1 MNLKYSSGESLI
13 CDLKLGIT
21 LSKPRSIFFTSMFFL
36 VATLGLSACTS
47 NTDAT
52 SNSSMGS
59 GGMMGTDTANEAG
72 DLSQAD
78 VMFLQMM
85 IPHHEQAVEMST
97 LAETNST
104 NPEVLA
110 LAARIKAAQGPEI
123 ELMSKLLTDAG
134 QAMMMDHSMGDNG
147 MLGMDDM
154 SALAAATGK
163 DFDVLFLTGMIA
175 HHEGAIDMTNPVTNS
190 ENIDVKKLAES
201 IITSQTAEIAEMT
214 KLLATLS

>member
-1 MNLKYSSGESLI
+1 
-13 CDLKLGIT
+13 
-21 LSKPRSIFFTSMFFL
+21 
-36 VATLGLSACTS
+36 
-47 NTDAT
+47 
-52 SNSSMGS
+52 MGS
-59 GGMMGTDTANEAG
+59 GGMMGTDAANEVGA
-72 DLSQAD
+72 LSQPD

-147 MLGMDDM
+147 MMGMDDM

-175 HHEGAIDMTNPVTNS
+175 HHEGAMGMAHP
-190 ENIDVKKLAES
+190 
-201 IITSQTAEIAEMT
+201 EIAESANPDIRKLAKNIVT
-214 KLLATLS
+214 RKRPKLLK